1 MIRRRSIGILL
12 LLPALLLGGCGR
24 TADSTAADGKP
35 QLHQD
40 VPPHGGTPV
49 ALGDDYNLELVRDP
63 AAGTLS
69 GYVLDDEME
78 EFIRSSSP
86 AVTLELTVGGEPRE
100 LVLAAI
106 ANQATGETVG
116 DTSLFQGQADWLK
129 AAGNFTGKV
138 RLITIRGTPFADVS
152 FVFPAGAA
160 KE

>member
-1 MIRRRSIGILL
+1 MTRRLLSAVLILV
-12 LLPALLLGGCGR
+12 PPLLLGGCGR
-24 TADSTAADGKP
+24 AADSNAADAKP

-86 AVTLELTVGGEPRE
+86 AVTLELTVGGEPRQ
-100 LVLAAI
+100 LVLAAV
-106 ANQATGETVG
+106 ANPATGETVG

-129 AAGNFTGKV
+129 SAGNFTGKV
-138 RLITIRGTPFADVS
+138 RLITIRGTPFAEVP
-152 FVFPAGAA
+152 FAFPAGAA